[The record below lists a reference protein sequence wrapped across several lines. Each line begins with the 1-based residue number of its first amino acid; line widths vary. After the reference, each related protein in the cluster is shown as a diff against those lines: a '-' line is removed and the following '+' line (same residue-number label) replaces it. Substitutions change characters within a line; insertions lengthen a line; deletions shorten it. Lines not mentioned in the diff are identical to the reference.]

1 VQKGESTL
9 LTLRLMRLPVGDL
22 ARLATVKHPATP
34 AAAVELAVAGLPQAA
49 AAALALVDLAVDDAD
64 APEALGIGDLPGEAC
79 VGALVDDGG
88 EAEGL

>member
-1 VQKGESTL
+1 MG
-9 LTLRLMRLPVGDL
+9 LPVGGL
-22 ARLATVKHPATP
+22 ARLATVKHPAAP

-49 AAALALVDLAVDDAD
+49 AAALALGDLAVDDAD
-64 APEALGIGDLPGEAC
+64 APEALGIGDLPGEAF